1 MKLNIIYITAKDKD
15 EAKAIGRKLVEERL
29 AACVNIIDNVDSIYW
44 WEGKIEEGVEAV
56 IIAKTKEPLV
66 PELIN
71 KVKSLHSYECP
82 CIVSLPIVEGNTPYF
97 NWIMKETK

>member
-1 MKLNIIYITAKDKD
+1 MKLNMIYITVKDKA
-15 EAKAIGRKLVEERL
+15 EAKKIARVLVEERL
-29 AACVNIIDNVDSIYW
+29 AACANIIDNVESLYW
-44 WEGKIEEGVEAV
+44 WQGKIEEGAEAV

-82 CIVSLPIVEGNTPYF
+82 CVVALPIVDGNKAYF